1 MKPPNFQTMPV
12 EELWELYTQ
21 LGRLLSTELKAEK
34 RRVEQRL
41 SKLQGDLVHVPSAKR
56 PRRPYPK
63 VHPKYQNPYN
73 PSQIW
78 AGRGK
83 RPHWVNEMFDAG
95 MSIDDLR
102 IRETP

>member
-12 EELWELYTQ
+12 EELWELYAQ
-21 LGRLLSTELKAEK
+21 LGHLLATKLKAEK

-41 SKLQGDLVHVPSAKR
+41 QQAARAILVHVPSAKR

-83 RPHWVNEMFDAG
+83 RPALGERDV
-95 MSIDDLR
+95 
-102 IRETP
+102 

>member
-12 EELWELYTQ
+12 DELCELYAQ
-21 LGRLLSTELKAEK
+21 LGHLLATKLKAEK
-34 RRVEQRL
+34 RRVEHRL
-41 SKLQGDLVHVPSAKR
+41 SKLQGDRVHVPSGKR

-83 RPHWVNEMFDAG
+83 RPHWVNEMLDGG

-102 IRETP
+102 IRKTP